1 MHKGR
6 DKVSAFCYLYK
17 KKQRNHEPARM
28 FWDFIRVR
36 TIRRLLTPLRW
47 AMTICTVSQAR
58 SNTSHRRAYSLT
70 ARSMQATN
78 SLILTARM
86 RAESSSLTMF
96 VILTTER
103 KKLLRT
109 ARTSTTD
116 TSTLTTSTE
125 TLSISIPHV

>member
-58 SNTSHRRAYSLT
+58 SNTSHRRAYSLR
-70 ARSMQATN
+70 ARSMQATTSPILIKRQMVRSSN
-78 SLILTARM
+78 S
-86 RAESSSLTMF
+86 TMF
-96 VILTTER
+96 VISTTARR
-103 KKLLRT
+103 KPRRT

-125 TLSISIPHV
+125 TLSTSTPHV